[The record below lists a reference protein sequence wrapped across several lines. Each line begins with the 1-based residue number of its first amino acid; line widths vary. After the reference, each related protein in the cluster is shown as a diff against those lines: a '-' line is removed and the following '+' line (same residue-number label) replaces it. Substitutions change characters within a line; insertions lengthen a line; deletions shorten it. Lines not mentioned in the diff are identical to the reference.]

1 MEVGFANGTI
11 TLDSEKA
18 VYYRGQFITG
28 KVSFRLGEPVNI
40 SAINIQFLGMAQ
52 VIWSEREEHKQH
64 GRRFETSVQYKAE
77 EQYFNVVQC
86 LYGGQGVTQLPPGP
100 HSFPIQFQIPPTVP
114 SSFKGERGQVDY
126 EIRATM
132 EYPIQKKD
140 ELVKLFTVVV
150 PTDLNKEDPEI
161 AKPQTLSFE
170 EVFSCSC
177 SPRPL
182 TINVGLPVAGF
193 CPGQV
198 IPVTVNVKNKAN
210 RKVKKVILQIVTR
223 TRYHSQQP
231 VAKYTTPEEV
241 LASTKTKP
249 VLSNMERHYSCELQL
264 PAFIAPNL
272 DSCGIMDIGYFFK
285 VRTRY
290 HSRQP
295 VAKYT
300 TPEEVLASTKTK
312 PVLSNMERHY
322 SCELQLPA
330 FIAPNLDSCGIMD
343 IGYFFKVVVKLSGCT
358 ADLEDADEI
367 FMGQIPLANFTDGR
381 YEHPMAHGLPSGPV
395 PEYFPQSEPATT
407 QINPV
412 NAFHTQSVN
421 PQVNVYPGYQ
431 HPPANVYP
439 GAVHPPSSQV
449 SAYPGYPQ
457 QPLISPTA
465 PVLDAYPPTSS
476 VSNPM
481 YDMGFRAPGYPGQQ

>member
-11 TLDSEKA
+11 TLDSDKA

-28 KVSFRLGEPVNI
+28 NVSFRLGEPVNV

-64 GRRFETSVQYKAE
+64 GRSFETTVQYKAE

-114 SSFKGERGQVDY
+114 SSFQGERGQVDY

-132 EYPIQKKD
+132 EYPIQKRD

-241 LASTKTKP
+241 LASTKTK
-249 VLSNMERHYSCELQL
+249 L
-264 PAFIAPNL
+264 
-272 DSCGIMDIGYFFK
+272 
-285 VRTRY
+285 
-290 HSRQP
+290 
-295 VAKYT
+295 
-300 TPEEVLASTKTK
+300 
-312 PVLSNMERHY
+312 VLSNMERHY

-358 ADLEDADEI
+358 DDLEDAGEI

-381 YEHPMAHGLPSGPV
+381 YEHPMAHSLPSGPV

-421 PQVNVYPGYQ
+421 PQVNMYPGYQ
-431 HPPANVYP
+431 HPQANVYP
-439 GAVHPPSSQV
+439 GAVHPPSNQV